1 MQVFVFRKGC
11 EAVEEGFTRE
21 ELPGLLADES
31 NLVWV
36 DLRGENQSQVEESK
50 EILATVFDFHRLT
63 MEDCVEIRNQ
73 PKIEGFSNYL
83 FLIVHGIK
91 PGETGPANFLT
102 KELDAYLGS
111 NFVVTYHA
119 EKFQSIKQVKKQ
131 IRSSTF
137 ICERGAA
144 YLLHT
149 ILDEVVDLYMPLID
163 EFDAT
168 INELEERVFDKHRSS
183 NSVLTEIMDLRRSAA
198 RLRRISARQLEVLH
212 RLSKGEF
219 VQIPEKVLPFY
230 RDVHDHLVRIS
241 DISEGYRDLVGSL
254 FDMHFSVVA
263 TKTNDVMK
271 TLAVL
276 SSIILPLSL
285 IAGIYGMNFENM
297 PELKSATGY
306 FVILGIMAFIT
317 VVLLIYFWRRGWIF
331 QGDAEILPTAPI
343 ARDDDDEHRSRSN
356 ERVRLRD
363 VIEHP
368 LHLKISKAV
377 HTGSLRKL
385 GEDIGEFCY
394 PLFADRGE
402 YLGRPAIDHAR
413 SLTNVFQVWK
423 SLRLRFS
430 ERHESL
436 VISFT
441 ESVPQL

>member
-21 ELPGLLADES
+21 ELPALLADES
-31 NLVWV
+31 NLIWV
-36 DLRGENQSQVEESK
+36 DLRGETEDQIEESK
-50 EILATVFDFHRLT
+50 EVLTNVFAFHPLT
-63 MEDCVEIRNQ
+63 IEDCVEIRNQ
-73 PKIEGFSNYL
+73 PKIEGFSRYL

-102 KELDAYLGS
+102 KELDGYLGA

-119 EKFQSIKQVKKQ
+119 ERFQSIKQVKKQ

-149 ILDEVVDLYMPLID
+149 ILDEIVDLYMPLID

-168 INELEERVFDKHRSS
+168 INDLEERIFHKHSS
-183 NSVLTEIMDLRRSAA
+183 ANSVLTEIMDLRRSAA

-219 VQIPEKVLPFY
+219 DQIPQKVLPFY
-230 RDVHDHLVRIS
+230 RDVHDHLVRVS
-241 DISEGYRDLVGSL
+241 DIAEGYRDLVGSL

-276 SSIILPLSL
+276 SAIILPLSL

-317 VVLLIYFWRRGWIF
+317 IVLLIYFWRRGWIF
-331 QGDAEILPTAPI
+331 QGEAEILPTGSTN
-343 ARDDDDEHRSRSN
+343 RDD
-356 ERVRLRD
+356 
-363 VIEHP
+363 
-368 LHLKISKAV
+368 
-377 HTGSLRKL
+377 
-385 GEDIGEFCY
+385 EDK
-394 PLFADRGE
+394 R
-402 YLGRPAIDHAR
+402 R
-413 SLTNVFQVWK
+413 
-423 SLRLRFS
+423 
-430 ERHESL
+430 
-436 VISFT
+436 
-441 ESVPQL
+441 